1 MLNLLSRYLGCATL
15 LAVCCQ
21 TGAFAQSSS
30 TDDLMAMGAG
40 SLRGEIDQRYTAALA
55 LTRDASVVSA
65 NSSQYMWAS
74 QAKVQCGIALGFLKS
89 ATKDRVS
96 ISKCVDA
103 HLRMQAAPLT
113 PPTLA
118 APPAAVCT
126 QPVVGLV
133 YFDWDSAVP
142 NADAVK
148 AVDDVVNNNGSCKW
162 YGLIVT
168 GHTDRSGS
176 DGYNLRLSEA
186 RASAVASMLES
197 KGVERVQMRIS
208 GHGENENRVA
218 TEDGV
223 REAQNRRVEITVLTA
238 TGE

>member
-1 MLNLLSRYLGCATL
+1 M
-15 LAVCCQ
+15 
-21 TGAFAQSSS
+21 AQSA
-30 TDDLMAMGAG
+30 TADDLMAMGTG
-40 SLRGEIDQRYTAALA
+40 SLRSEIDQRYNAALA
-55 LTRDASVVSA
+55 LSRDGAVVSA
-65 NSSQYMWAS
+65 DSNQYLWAS

-89 ATKDRVS
+89 STKDPVS
-96 ISKCVDA
+96 IRKCVDA
-103 HLRMQAAPLT
+103 HLRMQAAPMA

-118 APPAAVCT
+118 PPPAAICT

-133 YFDWDSAVP
+133 YFDWNSAVP
-142 NADAVK
+142 NAEAVQAVDAV
-148 AVDDVVNNNGSCKW
+148 VGNNGNCKW

-176 DGYNLRLSEA
+176 DSYNVRLSEA

-208 GHGENENRVA
+208 GRGENENRLP
-218 TEDGV
+218 TDDGV

-238 TGE
+238 AGE